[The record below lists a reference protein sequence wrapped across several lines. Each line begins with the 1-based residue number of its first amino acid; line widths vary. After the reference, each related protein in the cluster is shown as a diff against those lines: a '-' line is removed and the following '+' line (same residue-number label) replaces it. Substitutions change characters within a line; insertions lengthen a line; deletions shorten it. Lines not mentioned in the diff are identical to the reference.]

1 MRSEADRWATE
12 PKCFEISTSNGP
24 DESRTLTGIKN
35 FMTLEQ
41 RLRSMRRTMRDMF
54 GIARLRDG
62 QEDIIRS
69 VLERRDTLATMPTGA
84 GKSLCYQ
91 LPALHLDGTTLV
103 VSPLIALMKDQADKL
118 AAAGIDCT
126 LVNSTLRTREEREA
140 LQRILD
146 GSSGIIFVTPERLA
160 QPAFMKILQAGG
172 APNVSLVV
180 VDEAHCVS
188 QWGHD
193 FRPAFLQIAHAVK
206 ALGQPPV
213 LALTATATRPVVED
227 ITRLLGLRNPRV
239 VRTGTW
245 RDNLHYRVV
254 QVSVGG
260 GKDGAARAVQAK
272 REQLRDMIASN
283 AGSGIIYTATVRDAE
298 DIYAWLAQAEE
309 SVSLYHGKLT
319 PDARVAAQEA
329 FMSGATRLMVAT
341 NAFGMGIDKADI
353 RFVIHYQMPG
363 SLDAYYQESG
373 RAGRDG
379 EPADCVLLFDLNDRR
394 IQQFFLAGR
403 YPSVELAQ
411 RLYDTLAARCKD
423 APGGITFS
431 QLREALPEVGRGKL
445 EVALAMLVDAR
456 LVRRDRQRR
465 YALRARDG
473 AQDSARDAVSKAAAQ
488 FEAMSV
494 HDKETLQQM
503 IDYAQS
509 GQCRWRAILAYY
521 DDSPSME
528 RCGVCDNCM
537 NPPQILQVE
546 RSITTEAA
554 LLDAKA
560 STGPATPA
568 PWSPGDAVRVPRFGS
583 GEVALASGEQ
593 VAIVFPDGRTR
604 TFMSS
609 YVKMDRR
616 AL

>member
-1 MRSEADRWATE
+1 
-12 PKCFEISTSNGP
+12 
-24 DESRTLTGIKN
+24 
-35 FMTLEQ
+35 
-41 RLRSMRRTMRDMF
+41 MRRTMRDMF
-54 GIARLRDG
+54 GIARLRAG

-118 AAAGIDCT
+118 VAAGIDCT
-126 LVNSTLRTREEREA
+126 LVNSTLRTREERDA

-146 GSSGIIFVTPERLA
+146 GRSGIIFVTPERLA
-160 QPAFMKILQAGG
+160 QPAFMKILQTGG
-172 APNVSLVV
+172 AQNVSLVV

-213 LALTATATRPVVED
+213 LALTATATRPVVDD
-227 ITRLLGLRNPRV
+227 ITRLLGLRDPRV

-245 RDNLHYRVV
+245 RDNLRYRVV

-298 DIYAWLAQAEE
+298 DIYAWLAQAQE

-319 PDARVAAQEA
+319 ADARVAAQEA
-329 FMSGATRLMVAT
+329 FMSGTTRLMVAT

-411 RLYDTLAARCKD
+411 RLYDTLAARCKE
-423 APGGITFS
+423 APAGVTFAE
-431 QLREALPEVGRGKL
+431 LKEALPEVGRGKL
-445 EVALAMLVDAR
+445 EVALGMLIDAR
-456 LVRRDRQRR
+456 IARRDRQRR
-465 YALRARDG
+465 YGLRARDG
-473 AQDSARDAVSKAAAQ
+473 AQDSAREAVSNAAAQ

-521 DDSPSME
+521 DDSPSMQ

-546 RSITTEAA
+546 RSITAEAG
-554 LLDAKA
+554 LLDAEVSSG
-560 STGPATPA
+560 STGPA
-568 PWSPGDAVRVPRFGS
+568 PWSPGDVVRVPRFGS

-609 YVKMDRR
+609 YVKVARR
-616 AL
+616 AG

>member
-1 MRSEADRWATE
+1 
-12 PKCFEISTSNGP
+12 
-24 DESRTLTGIKN
+24 
-35 FMTLEQ
+35 MTLEQ
-41 RLRSMRRTMRDMF
+41 RLRSMRKTMRDMF
-54 GIARLRDG
+54 GIARLRAG

-118 AAAGIDCT
+118 LAAGIECT
-126 LVNSTLRTREEREA
+126 LVNSTLREREERAA

-146 GSSGIIFVTPERLA
+146 GRSGIVFVTPERLA
-160 QPAFMKILQAGG
+160 QPAFMKVLRAGG
-172 APNVSLVV
+172 TQSVGLVV

-193 FRPAFLQIAHAVK
+193 FRPAFLGIAGAVK

-213 LALTATATRPVVED
+213 LALTATATQPVLDDV
-227 ITRLLGLRNPRV
+227 TRSLGLRDPRI
-239 VRTGTW
+239 VRTGTL
-245 RDNLHYRVV
+245 RENLRYRVV

-260 GKDGAARAVQAK
+260 GKDGAERAAQAK
-272 REQLRDMIASN
+272 REQLREVIASN

-298 DIYAWLAQAEE
+298 GIYAWLADAGE
-309 SVSLYHGKLT
+309 SVALYHGKLT
-319 PDARVAAQEA
+319 PSARDAAQDA
-329 FMSGATRLMVAT
+329 FMSGSARLMVAT

-363 SLDAYYQESG
+363 SLDAYYQETG

-394 IQQFFLAGR
+394 IHQFFLAGR

-411 RLYDTLAARCKD
+411 RLYDTLAGRCKE
-423 APGGITFS
+423 AGEGATFVE
-431 QLREALPEVGRGKL
+431 LKDALPDVGRGKL
-445 EVALAMLVDAR
+445 EVALNMLVDAR
-456 LVRRDRQRR
+456 IVARDRQRR
-465 YALRARDG
+465 YRLRARDG
-473 AQDSARDAVSKAAAQ
+473 ARDSAHEAVAKAAGQ
-488 FEAMSV
+488 FEARSV
-494 HDKETLQQM
+494 RDKETLQQM

-509 GQCRWRAILAYY
+509 GQCRWRVILAYY
-521 DDSPSME
+521 GDTPSMR
-528 RCGVCDNCM
+528 RCGVCDNCLS
-537 NPPQILQVE
+537 PPQIAPVE
-546 RSITTEAA
+546 RSITVGDA
-554 LLDAKA
+554 LVDAEVANGA
-560 STGPATPA
+560 SKPQ

-583 GEVALASGEQ
+583 GEVALVSGEQ

-604 TFMSS
+604 TFMAS
-609 YVKMDRR
+609 YVRAARR
-616 AL
+616 PV

>member
-1 MRSEADRWATE
+1 MNRAHRDQ
-12 PKCFEISTSNGP
+12 
-24 DESRTLTGIKN
+24 KN
-35 FMTLEQ
+35 AMTLEQ

-54 GIARLRDG
+54 GIARLRAG

-118 AAAGIDCT
+118 VAAGIDCT
-126 LVNSTLRTREEREA
+126 LVNSTLRTREERDA

-146 GSSGIIFVTPERLA
+146 GRSGIIFVTPERLA
-160 QPAFMKILQAGG
+160 QPAFMKILQTGG
-172 APNVSLVV
+172 AQNVSLVV

-213 LALTATATRPVVED
+213 LALTATATRPVVDD
-227 ITRLLGLRNPRV
+227 ITRLLGLRDPRV

-245 RDNLHYRVV
+245 RDNLRYRVV

-298 DIYAWLAQAEE
+298 DIYAWLAQAQE

-319 PDARVAAQEA
+319 ADARVAAQEA
-329 FMSGATRLMVAT
+329 FMSGTTRLMVAT

-411 RLYDTLAARCKD
+411 RLYDTLAARSKE
-423 APGGITFS
+423 APAGVTFAE
-431 QLREALPEVGRGKL
+431 LKEALPEVGRGKL
-445 EVALAMLVDAR
+445 EVALGMLIDAR
-456 LVRRDRQRR
+456 IARRDRQRR
-465 YALRARDG
+465 YGLRARDG
-473 AQDSARDAVSKAAAQ
+473 AQDSAREAVSNAAAQ

-521 DDSPSME
+521 DDSPSMQ

-546 RSITTEAA
+546 RSITAEAG
-554 LLDAKA
+554 LLDAEVSSG
-560 STGPATPA
+560 STGPA
-568 PWSPGDAVRVPRFGS
+568 PWSPGDVVRVPRFGS

-609 YVKMDRR
+609 YVKVARR
-616 AL
+616 AG

>member
-1 MRSEADRWATE
+1 
-12 PKCFEISTSNGP
+12 
-24 DESRTLTGIKN
+24 
-35 FMTLEQ
+35 MTLEQ
-41 RLRSMRRTMRDMF
+41 RLRSMRKTMRDMF
-54 GIARLRDG
+54 GIARLRAG

-118 AAAGIDCT
+118 LAAGIECT
-126 LVNSTLRTREEREA
+126 LVNSTLREREEREA

-146 GSSGIIFVTPERLA
+146 GRSGIVFVTPERLS
-160 QPAFMKILQAGG
+160 QPAFMKVLRAGG
-172 APNVSLVV
+172 TQSVGLIV

-193 FRPAFLQIAHAVK
+193 FRPAFLGIAGAVK

-213 LALTATATRPVVED
+213 LALTATATQPVLDDV
-227 ITRLLGLRNPRV
+227 TRSLGLRDPRI
-239 VRTGTW
+239 VRTGTL
-245 RDNLHYRVV
+245 RENLRYRVV

-260 GKDGAARAVQAK
+260 GKDGGERAAQAK
-272 REQLRDMIASN
+272 REQLREVIASN

-298 DIYAWLAQAEE
+298 GIHAWLAQAGE
-309 SVSLYHGKLT
+309 SVALYHGKLT
-319 PDARVAAQEA
+319 PSARDAAQDA
-329 FMSGATRLMVAT
+329 FMSGSARLMVAT

-353 RFVIHYQMPG
+353 RFVVHYQMPG
-363 SLDAYYQESG
+363 SLDAYYQETG

-411 RLYDTLAARCKD
+411 RLYDTLAGRCKETG
-423 APGGITFS
+423 ARATFVE
-431 QLREALPEVGRGKL
+431 LKDALPDVGRGKL
-445 EVALAMLVDAR
+445 EVALNMLVDAR
-456 LVRRDRQRR
+456 IVARDRQRR
-465 YALRARDG
+465 YRLRARDG
-473 AQDSARDAVSKAAAQ
+473 ARDSAHEAVAKAAGQ
-488 FEAMSV
+488 FEARSV
-494 HDKETLQQM
+494 RDKETLQQM

-509 GQCRWRAILAYY
+509 GQCRWRVILAYY
-521 DDSPSME
+521 GDTPSMR
-528 RCGVCDNCM
+528 RCGVCDNCLS
-537 NPPQILQVE
+537 PPQIAPVE
-546 RSITTEAA
+546 RSITVG
-554 LLDAKA
+554 DASIDAEVANGA
-560 STGPATPA
+560 SKPQ

-583 GEVALASGEQ
+583 GEVALVSGEQ

-604 TFMSS
+604 TFMAS
-609 YVKMDRR
+609 YVRAARR
-616 AL
+616 PV

>member
-1 MRSEADRWATE
+1 
-12 PKCFEISTSNGP
+12 
-24 DESRTLTGIKN
+24 
-35 FMTLEQ
+35 MTLEQ
-41 RLRSMRRTMRDMF
+41 RLRSMRKTMRDTF
-54 GIARLRDG
+54 GIALLRAG

-118 AAAGIDCT
+118 LAAGVDCT
-126 LVNSTLRTREEREA
+126 LVNSTLRSREEREA

-146 GSSGIIFVTPERLA
+146 GESGIVFVTPERLA
-160 QPAFMKILQAGG
+160 QPAFMAVLRAAAGHKVG
-172 APNVSLVV
+172 LVV

-193 FRPAFLQIAHAVK
+193 FRPAFLEIANAVK

-213 LALTATATRPVVED
+213 LALTATATPPVLAD
-227 ITRLLGLRNPRV
+227 IARSLGLRDPRV
-239 VRTGTW
+239 VRTGTL
-245 RDNLHYRVV
+245 RENLRYRVV

-260 GKDGAARAVQAK
+260 GKDGAARAAQAK
-272 REQLRDMIASN
+272 HEQLREVIASS
-283 AGSGIIYTATVRDAE
+283 AGTGIIYTATVRDAE
-298 DIYAWLAQAEE
+298 EIYAWLAEEGE
-309 SVSLYHGKLT
+309 SVSRYHGKLT
-319 PDARVAAQEA
+319 PGAREAAQEA
-329 FMSGATRLMVAT
+329 FMSGGTRLMVAT
-341 NAFGMGIDKADI
+341 NAFGMGIDKPDI
-353 RFVIHYQMPG
+353 RFVVHYQMPG
-363 SLDAYYQESG
+363 SLDAYYQETG

-379 EPADCVLLFDLNDRR
+379 QPADCVLLFDLNDRR

-411 RLYDTLAARCKD
+411 RLYDTLAARCKEASGGVTLAELKD
-423 APGGITFS
+423 AMPG
-431 QLREALPEVGRGKL
+431 VGGGKL
-445 EVALAMLVDAR
+445 EVALGMLVDAR
-456 LVRRDRQRR
+456 IAGRDRQRR
-465 YALRARDG
+465 YRLRAHDG
-473 AQDSARDAVSKAAAQ
+473 AQSSAHDAVAKAAAQ

-503 IDYAQS
+503 IDYAQT
-509 GQCRWRAILAYY
+509 GQCRWRAILTYY
-521 DDSPSME
+521 GDTPSMQ

-537 NPPQILQVE
+537 SPPQIAPADQSISVDDTLHDADASK
-546 RSITTEAA
+546 RSS
-554 LLDAKA
+554 K
-560 STGPATPA
+560 PH
-568 PWSPGDAVRVPRFGS
+568 PWSPGDAVRVPRFGA

-609 YVKMDRR
+609 YVKAARR
-616 AL
+616 AV

>member
-1 MRSEADRWATE
+1 
-12 PKCFEISTSNGP
+12 
-24 DESRTLTGIKN
+24 
-35 FMTLEQ
+35 MTLEQ
-41 RLRSMRRTMRDMF
+41 RLRSMRKTMRDMF
-54 GIARLRDG
+54 GITRLRAG

-118 AAAGIDCT
+118 LAAGIDCT
-126 LVNSTLRTREEREA
+126 LVNSTLRRREERDA
-140 LQRILD
+140 LQRIVD
-146 GSSGIIFVTPERLA
+146 GRSGIVFVTPERLA
-160 QPAFMKILQAGG
+160 QPAFMKVLQAGG
-172 APNVSLVV
+172 EHSVGLVV

-193 FRPAFLQIAHAVK
+193 FRPAFLQIAGAVK

-213 LALTATATRPVVED
+213 LALTATATQPVLDDV
-227 ITRLLGLRNPRV
+227 TRSLGLRDPRI
-239 VRTGTW
+239 VRTGTL
-245 RDNLHYRVV
+245 RENLRYRVV

-260 GKDGAARAVQAK
+260 GKDGAERAAQTK
-272 REQLRDMIASN
+272 REQLREVIAAN

-298 DIYAWLAQAEE
+298 DIYAWLAEAGE
-309 SVSLYHGKLT
+309 SVSRYHGKLS
-319 PDARVAAQEA
+319 PGARDAAQEA

-363 SLDAYYQESG
+363 SLDAYYQETG

-423 APGGITFS
+423 APEGTTFVE
-431 QLREALPEVGRGKL
+431 LKDALPDVGRGKL
-445 EVALAMLVDAR
+445 EVALGMLVDAR
-456 LVRRDRQRR
+456 IARRDRQRR
-465 YALRARDG
+465 YHPRARDG
-473 AQDSARDAVSKAAAQ
+473 AHESAHDAVTKAAAQ

-509 GQCRWRAILAYY
+509 GQCRWRTILAYY
-521 DDSPSME
+521 GDTPSMQ
-528 RCGVCDNCM
+528 RCGVCDNCVS
-537 NPPQILQVE
+537 PPQIAPVE
-546 RSITTEAA
+546 RSIAVGDT
-554 LLDAKA
+554 LFDAEVA
-560 STGPATPA
+560 SGLSKPQ
-568 PWSPGDAVRVPRFGS
+568 PWSPGDAVRVPRFGA

-609 YVKMDRR
+609 YVKAARR
-616 AL
+616 AA